1 MKINIIKFY
10 VLLLSL
16 GLMASCDKDLDLI
29 PPSTISD
36 VSFWKVPSDF
46 EKAANDFYFSLI
58 THDNGGYDQDS
69 DITVGAGPNDISGGN
84 ILIPQNSDSWDDN
97 YAMIRATSRLTE
109 NYENAVDIQDET
121 ARYAGEARFFRA
133 RAYFSLISTF
143 GDVPLITRVLNLDS
157 EELDAPRSPR
167 ADVAA
172 YILEDLDGAKDHL
185 PLESEL
191 PAEEKGRVTRGAALA
206 LKARV
211 ALFEG
216 TWSKYHLGGAQAN
229 EYFGESIE
237 AAEALIASG
246 EYGLYTDMGT
256 AESYR
261 NLFLEAGVNSKEN
274 ILGRRYNESLNIFHN
289 TTRFV
294 ETAFNSPT
302 KQLVDMYVCTDGL
315 PIDKSPLFQGYDLMA
330 SEFQDRDP
338 RLAQTVFV
346 PGAVFNYLGTDVT
359 VIPLIGGGNNGPT
372 KSGYRAR
379 KFLSDNLNS
388 QLGQCFY
395 DYLEYRYAE
404 VLLNL
409 AEALFERDGSISDA
423 DLDRTINLLRDRVGL
438 SHLTNALVT
447 ANGLDMLTE
456 IRRERTVELAYEGFR
471 LSDLRRWKEAENA
484 LPVSLRGVKY
494 VGSEFETTP
503 PNADLTPGIDIQVD
517 EDGFIIAD
525 PVNGRTFDPKQYLFP
540 LPLDQ
545 IQLNDNLNQNPGWL

>member
-1 MKINIIKFY
+1 MKIKTIKFY
-10 VLLLSL
+10 FLLLSL
-16 GLMASCDKDLDLI
+16 GLIAGCDKDLDLV

-36 VSFWKVPSDF
+36 GSFWRVPSDF
-46 EKAANDFYFSLI
+46 EKAANNFYFGLI
-58 THDNGGYDQDS
+58 THGNGGYDQDS
-69 DITVGAGPNDISGGN
+69 DITVGAGPNDVSGGN
-84 ILIPQNSDSWDDN
+84 ILIPQSSGTWNNS
-97 YAMIRATSRLTE
+97 YATVRAATRLTE

-133 RAYFSLISTF
+133 RAYFSLVSTF
-143 GDVPLITRVLNLDS
+143 GDVPLITKVLDLDS

-167 ADVAA
+167 ADVVA
-172 YILEDLDGAKDHL
+172 YILQDLDWATDNL

-191 PAEEKGRVTRGAALA
+191 TADEKGRVTQGAALA

-229 EYFGESIE
+229 EYFGEAIE

-246 EYGLYTDMGT
+246 EYGLYTDRGPDSYFHLFI
-256 AESYR
+256 ESG
-261 NLFLEAGVNSKEN
+261 ANSREN
-274 ILGRRYNESLNIFHN
+274 ILGRRYNENLNVFHQ
-289 TTRFV
+289 TTRWV
-294 ETAFNSPT
+294 NTAFNSPT

-338 RLAQTVFV
+338 RLSQTVFV
-346 PGAVFNYLGTDVT
+346 PGTVFEILGDVT
-359 VIPLIGGGNNGPT
+359 PIIPLIGGGNNGPT

-379 KFLSDNLNS
+379 KFLSDDVDS
-388 QLGQCFY
+388 QLGNSFY
-395 DYLEYRYAE
+395 DYLEYRYGE

-423 DLDRTINLLRDRVGL
+423 DLDRTINLLRDRVGVA
-438 SHLTNALVT
+438 HLTNALVT
-447 ANGLDMLTE
+447 GNGLDMLTE

-484 LPVSLRGVKY
+484 LPVSLRGVRY

-503 PNADLTPGIDIQVD
+503 PNDGLVPGVDVQVD

-525 PVNGRTFDPKQYLFP
+525 PVSARTFDPKQYLFP

-545 IQLNDNLNQNPGWL
+545 IQLNNNLKQNPGWL